1 MPEGSDWS
9 KSKRRPLPDPVDVPA
24 NAPPQRGGPLS
35 APLPRWT
42 KGSSLRSL
50 TSMGGSPAPWTNR
63 AAPQPSV
70 SDVAPAGSRGTWCA
84 RVPSASAWPR
94 CPAAEWRITCGW
106 GRPRPALGEPCPAP
120 PWRFLRRAVRGHH
133 RTHAAADRR
142 RPRCGHVHRLDADR
156 PGVDQRGSRHA
167 GCTGGAHAAAAAR
180 DATVAGVP
188 SARRQ
193 RSRCRRRRRRGARPA
208 RLKPVR
214 RCAGGRSSG
223 G

>member
-24 NAPPQRGGPLS
+24 NAPPQHGGS
-35 APLPRWT
+35 APLYRD
-42 KGSSLRSL
+42 GRRGAVSGASLRWAARQRLGRTEQRRSRPYL
-50 TSMGGSPAPWTNR
+50 TLRRR
-63 AAPQPSV
+63 ARVGRGARESR
-70 SDVAPAGSRGTWCA
+70 APAHGRVA
-84 RVPSASAWPR
+84 RPPSG
-94 CPAAEWRITCGW
+94 RITCGW